1 MYNHHHQLQAN
12 PFHAPR
18 YQQQQQQP
26 AYHPQFQQH
35 HHPFQ
40 FQHQQLP
47 PPPPPP
53 PQHFHHHQQQQNQN
67 PFNRLQPNP
76 LLFRQQ
82 PNQLFNQIQPRPP
95 PPTFHPNLVQPLP
108 PKFRL
113 PPQNQPR
120 TLPNPIQVSLTQSNL
135 LSLPQ
140 RTPIGQTPPPSQQQ
154 QPSPQKKK
162 IKVRVPL
169 EHTPNTQLA
178 QDESRTRS
186 RTQRVPL
193 KLSINQLNSACPY
206 NQPEQRSLDSFTSRL
221 EYSDK
226 PLDNSLPD
234 SIDVYLPGREVW
246 DEFRIEIL
254 SDKLSELGYP
264 THIAPNSTTHSNI
277 GEDEDDDE
285 EEQDLRQRLDL
296 RERLQAFL
304 QENPEATFHI
314 PSITGVFP
322 FPTLTQP
329 VLLPIS
335 SPSSPPGSPLLK
347 PATPVETP
355 ENQPTSSSSTIVSAT
370 AAPFISHP
378 QTSLLLNQSASAL
391 PALPSLKP
399 TAAEFKPSLAT
410 HPFSSIWG
418 PPLPA
423 SELPPTPSL
432 FQPAGSLNPYPMST
446 PSTPLDVVGEED
458 ENDIITDSDPD
469 EQEGQLNS
477 DLDQLDNEHSALG
490 DRPLS
495 AQEEDDD
502 IPLARLQH
510 SLQRHIIDPTHE
522 ALPRCYV
529 SAADTDPG
537 ESAYDGDSDRQSDC
551 TNPSDEDEVDHQNP
565 EIRLSSSR
573 KSMSAGEGYPHNWI
587 NGYEEEEDDMVSNP
601 SDEEEAQLHQS
612 QSAVNNTSSSEITSP
627 AKQSPTAS
635 TFKNST
641 PTSRFLLKPGMSPD
655 QATNLAITV
664 GRATG
669 NVMSTGLSPIKKPLS
684 TTSLNAFAVEFKPS
698 FASATPLLRY
708 PSITFSDNLETPGP
722 NKLQF
727 TSTLVKTQ
735 AATQA
740 EVTKTSNETEDTPGS
755 AVFASSAPDGM
766 SSIIFFEHPVSPAPF
781 SSPSIPAL
789 KELESAPPSPC
800 APKSTDEL
808 SEQPGKDNMRDF
820 KFPATPTSRMIFYQ
834 TQMSRSTSSS
844 AIVSPI
850 LALDQA
856 VDFKHPSDALPLGNA
871 PQLASS
877 DSVPMIAS
885 GSSSLHPQILYP
897 SPVFDSPANEKP
909 SVSGT
914 APSIVLRQRS
924 SFDDDSGSENS
935 QSAPRHLSD
944 GKVGS
949 PDFYRLIPT
958 QPRSKSPGRRE
969 ASSEQDGEADEDDYD
984 FDVGEG
990 EDEVELRS
998 HKSHNSLV
1006 SLRQLQEQKRQWER
1020 LSSTGLNRD
1029 GNCNRSDYDDD
1040 RNSSGSNRHNP
1051 STESIRVLLE
1061 VDTTA
1066 RKRHSK
1072 PPQVNVPPGSPFS
1085 PFEGSFDEDPP
1096 TLRLRPLTPHAILP
1110 PSLPRLLAFKPSKEN
1125 LTKSFK
1131 SNASSPQGSSRH
1143 QQEEELEGV
1152 PDISIRNRSLNISA
1166 SPRSPA
1172 TRWFAKLHDAE
1183 SSAQLKPETSTVEDE
1198 TLCSSKKLD
1207 EDEDEDRDS
1216 SSGDSSSNS
1225 SFIVEADSRQYPEGT
1240 EGEEMKSSH
1249 AGNQH
1254 RQLFMSDLERLL
1266 TRKLKGLRKDL
1277 GELHSLKVDWDSLKR
1292 DAILDEIN
1300 VRMDNILNSWLGG
1313 SGREKIAGSILS
1325 EEKADLLV
1333 AAIDRWGSKTEEK
1346 LVSVIR
1352 NMPSSANLTDEQTP
1366 RVHPEFNE
1374 RLESALELLHSKLAT
1389 PSLGL
1394 DLDEL
1399 TSKLSEAVNPQI
1411 AQLINISSDKSETAD
1426 LIFEQLKPCFSQLN
1440 NELGTMIQSFSAE
1453 MAASQSGKLTH
1464 NDSQQ
1469 KLLDHPENQS
1479 MKDGLQELKIRTNET
1494 LETVQEI
1501 EAKSTKNYDELSNQI
1516 DRVGQELS
1524 EDLKKE
1530 IEKMIDRRQET
1541 EQLID
1546 QLRSKNAELES
1557 NVVKARAEH
1566 GKIRSERA
1574 VERERQLESHR
1585 NLSSERDRLVDSTQ
1599 ALRDQLDSLA
1609 KEKIGVEAQKSDLIR
1624 NLDQSNLLTN
1634 QLNVNLEDYKT
1645 REIQW
1650 EREKTEQKEKITK
1663 LEIQTRTDETELITI
1678 KNELKMKEIFYETY
1692 SISNEK
1698 EIQTL
1703 KDKEIQASNQIQTL
1717 IQEKIP
1723 LIKNFDAEIRD
1734 LIKGKSEADGEIRT
1748 LKKRINDQ
1756 DEQIG
1761 NLHQSSASK
1770 QQALAI
1776 ANQKLSE
1783 FERRSKQDNETVKT
1797 ELEKIKSELKRV
1809 KNESEMKSSSM
1820 EEEKRVLQDEISRMR
1835 NEAIQIKEEVESVYQ
1850 NISVELKE
1858 SLSRQNQLESELNS
1872 SKDVNQLLKNQ
1883 LSDLRAYYSKHE
1895 PMMSNHY
1902 PMRRNVGQNGLMV
1915 IQNDDQPHWGSPN
1928 SSHSTGKRYLPPSGS
1943 SPKEGSSDHVNRT
1956 RPNSSNLNI
1965 ESIDFVNSTI
1975 PLNQSIHAPQPTTS
1989 AHHPSSSLFNSNHSS
2004 TGFDEKRSDLD
2015 RCNSRLSTGTITHS
2029 HSHSYHQHQHQQLAH
2044 LVDSHRNLMNHSPA
2058 PSRASVVS
2066 RITMDQDGWWAASPA
2081 DS

>member
-1 MYNHHHQLQAN
+1 MKTALKAPLLEGLHPETKGSYPFIEAGMTVGHHKANGIQQAANRILDSFLEEKDLETIVRPELSQGLKTAWDTSLFYFRTWWMGNHAHFAASHPEQLKMDEELTAGLPEDFLEGLEKIRSICARIFKDDEQNPATDTVREVRNKAWWFEMSFASVFPDHLLTELTMVDPHPALEWHNIIRDLHLRMDKLQAHS
-12 PFHAPR
+12 PEIKDYISLVYEPDTPPLPGLEILEAEPDS
-18 YQQQQQQP
+18 
-26 AYHPQFQQH
+26 
-35 HHPFQ
+35 
-40 FQHQQLP
+40 P
-47 PPPPPP
+47 PPARLTARLQSVITPAIAWSILHTATTSLSSPVPAAPPPIP
-53 PQHFHHHQQQQNQN
+53 IPTPTTTTTTTTTPQHFHQQQQNQN

-154 QPSPQKKK
+154 QPSPQKK
-162 IKVRVPL
+162 RL
-169 EHTPNTQLA
+169 
-178 QDESRTRS
+178 RS

-370 AAPFISHP
+370 AAPFIISLSSSGSTFA
-378 QTSLLLNQSASAL
+378 QTH
-391 PALPSLKP
+391 
-399 TAAEFKPSLAT
+399 AAEFKPSLAT

-565 EIRLSSSR
+565 EMLALSSLSTPNTRIGRSHTFGFSRLSSSR

-587 NGYEEEEDDMVSNP
+587 NGYEEEEDMVSNP

-635 TFKNST
+635 TFKNT
-641 PTSRFLLKPGMSPD
+641 
-655 QATNLAITV
+655 TNLAITV

-755 AVFASSAPDGM
+755 AVFAT
-766 SSIIFFEHPVSPAPF
+766 
-781 SSPSIPAL
+781 L

-1110 PSLPRLLAFKPSKEN
+1110 PSLPDCWHSNLARK
-1125 LTKSFK
+1125 T
-1131 SNASSPQGSSRH
+1131 
-1143 QQEEELEGV
+1143 
-1152 PDISIRNRSLNISA
+1152 
-1166 SPRSPA
+1166 SPRASKA
-1172 TRWFAKLHDAE
+1172 TPVVPR
-1183 SSAQLKPETSTVEDE
+1183 V
-1198 TLCSSKKLD
+1198 
-1207 EDEDEDRDS
+1207 
-1216 SSGDSSSNS
+1216 
-1225 SFIVEADSRQYPEGT
+1225 
-1240 EGEEMKSSH
+1240 
-1249 AGNQH
+1249 
-1254 RQLFMSDLERLL
+1254 
-1266 TRKLKGLRKDL
+1266 
-1277 GELHSLKVDWDSLKR
+1277 
-1292 DAILDEIN
+1292 
-1300 VRMDNILNSWLGG
+1300 
-1313 SGREKIAGSILS
+1313 
-1325 EEKADLLV
+1325 LLV
-1333 AAIDRWGSKTEEK
+1333 
-1346 LVSVIR
+1346 
-1352 NMPSSANLTDEQTP
+1352 
-1366 RVHPEFNE
+1366 
-1374 RLESALELLHSKLAT
+1374 
-1389 PSLGL
+1389 
-1394 DLDEL
+1394 
-1399 TSKLSEAVNPQI
+1399 
-1411 AQLINISSDKSETAD
+1411 INRK
-1426 LIFEQLKPCFSQLN
+1426 
-1440 NELGTMIQSFSAE
+1440 
-1453 MAASQSGKLTH
+1453 
-1464 NDSQQ
+1464 
-1469 KLLDHPENQS
+1469 
-1479 MKDGLQELKIRTNET
+1479 
-1494 LETVQEI
+1494 
-1501 EAKSTKNYDELSNQI
+1501 KN
-1516 DRVGQELS
+1516 
-1524 EDLKKE
+1524 
-1530 IEKMIDRRQET
+1530 
-1541 EQLID
+1541 
-1546 QLRSKNAELES
+1546 
-1557 NVVKARAEH
+1557 
-1566 GKIRSERA
+1566 
-1574 VERERQLESHR
+1574 
-1585 NLSSERDRLVDSTQ
+1585 
-1599 ALRDQLDSLA
+1599 
-1609 KEKIGVEAQKSDLIR
+1609 
-1624 NLDQSNLLTN
+1624 
-1634 QLNVNLEDYKT
+1634 
-1645 REIQW
+1645 
-1650 EREKTEQKEKITK
+1650 
-1663 LEIQTRTDETELITI
+1663 
-1678 KNELKMKEIFYETY
+1678 
-1692 SISNEK
+1692 
-1698 EIQTL
+1698 
-1703 KDKEIQASNQIQTL
+1703 
-1717 IQEKIP
+1717 
-1723 LIKNFDAEIRD
+1723 
-1734 LIKGKSEADGEIRT
+1734 
-1748 LKKRINDQ
+1748 
-1756 DEQIG
+1756 
-1761 NLHQSSASK
+1761 
-1770 QQALAI
+1770 
-1776 ANQKLSE
+1776 
-1783 FERRSKQDNETVKT
+1783 
-1797 ELEKIKSELKRV
+1797 
-1809 KNESEMKSSSM
+1809 
-1820 EEEKRVLQDEISRMR
+1820 
-1835 NEAIQIKEEVESVYQ
+1835 
-1850 NISVELKE
+1850 
-1858 SLSRQNQLESELNS
+1858 
-1872 SKDVNQLLKNQ
+1872 
-1883 LSDLRAYYSKHE
+1883 
-1895 PMMSNHY
+1895 
-1902 PMRRNVGQNGLMV
+1902 
-1915 IQNDDQPHWGSPN
+1915 
-1928 SSHSTGKRYLPPSGS
+1928 
-1943 SPKEGSSDHVNRT
+1943 
-1956 RPNSSNLNI
+1956 
-1965 ESIDFVNSTI
+1965 
-1975 PLNQSIHAPQPTTS
+1975 
-1989 AHHPSSSLFNSNHSS
+1989 
-2004 TGFDEKRSDLD
+2004 
-2015 RCNSRLSTGTITHS
+2015 
-2029 HSHSYHQHQHQQLAH
+2029 
-2044 LVDSHRNLMNHSPA
+2044 
-2058 PSRASVVS
+2058 SRASQISQSV
-2066 RITMDQDGWWAASPA
+2066 IEA
-2081 DS
+2081 